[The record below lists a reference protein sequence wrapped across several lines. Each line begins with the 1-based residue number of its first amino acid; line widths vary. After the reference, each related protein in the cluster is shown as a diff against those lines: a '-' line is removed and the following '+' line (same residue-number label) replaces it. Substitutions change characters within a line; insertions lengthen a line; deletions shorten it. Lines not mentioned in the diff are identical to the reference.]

1 MQFPLPTLGAFKKG
15 RVDFNDADYRALI
28 AQKGLPLTWSQS
40 SICPCSAET
49 SSLNVEITNLDPQNV
64 SAANTVACPVCRGA
78 GKIFHSPQE
87 IRGIISSAETDF
99 LVARYGGYKD
109 SVVNITVNPEHI
121 PAAGDRYV
129 IKDSVMLYNEVHKYT
144 GGALTALTFPIV
156 ERDLTLA
163 TGDVTVG
170 ITYMV
175 AATPPNYT
183 TSATELLHGTNF
195 TITVDGKIQWL
206 IQPTV
211 GTRLAISYYINPS
224 YVAVSFPKTV
234 RDSRSNRKATE
245 DYQVP
250 LPLNFQAKL
259 EFLGD

>member
-1 MQFPLPTLGAFKKG
+1 MEFPLPQLGAFKKG

-28 AQKGLPLTWSQS
+28 AQKGLPLLWSQS

-49 SSLNVEITNLDPQNV
+49 SSLTVEITNLDPQNV
-64 SAANTVACPVCRGA
+64 SAANTVACPVCHGA
-78 GKIFHSPQE
+78 GKVFHSTQE
-87 IRGIISSAETDF
+87 IRGIVSGAETDF

-109 SVVNITVNPEHI
+109 SVINITVNPEHI

-144 GGALTALTFPIV
+144 GGAVTQLTFPII
-156 ERDLTLA
+156 ERQLTLA
-163 TGDVTVG
+163 TGDATIGV
-170 ITYMV
+170 TYMV
-175 AATPPNYT
+175 AAAPPNYT
-183 TSATELLHGTNF
+183 TNNAELVHGTDF
-195 TITVDGKIQWL
+195 TVTEDGKLEWL
-206 IQPTV
+206 IAPAV
-211 GTRLAISYYINPS
+211 GTRLAVSYYINPS

-234 RDSRSNRKATE
+234 RDSRSIKKATE
-245 DYQVP
+245 DYQIP

>member
-1 MQFPLPTLGAFKKG
+1 MQFPLPVLGAFKKG

-28 AQKGLPLTWSQS
+28 AQKGLPLIWSQS

-49 SSLNVEITNLDPQNV
+49 SALQIDITNFDPQNV
-64 SAANTVACPVCRGA
+64 SASNSVACPVCHGA

-87 IRGIISSAETDF
+87 IRGIVSSAETDF

-129 IKDSVMLYNEVHKYT
+129 IKDSVMLYNEVHKYV
-144 GGALTALTFPIV
+144 GGAQTALTFPII
-156 ERDLTLA
+156 ERELTLLN
-163 TGDVTVG
+163 GDVTVG

-175 AATPPNYT
+175 AAVPPNFT
-183 TSATELLHGTNF
+183 TSPVELTHGVNF
-195 TITVDGKIQWL
+195 TITNDGKINWL
-206 IQPTV
+206 IQPAA
-211 GTRLAISYYINPS
+211 GTRLSVSYYINPS

-234 RDSRSNRKATE
+234 RDSRSNRKAVE
-245 DYQVP
+245 DYHIP